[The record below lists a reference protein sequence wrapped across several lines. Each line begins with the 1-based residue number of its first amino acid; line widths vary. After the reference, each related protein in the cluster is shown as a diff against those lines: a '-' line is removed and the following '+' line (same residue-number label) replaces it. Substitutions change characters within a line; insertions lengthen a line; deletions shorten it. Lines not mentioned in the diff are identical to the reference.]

1 MKLFQIITPAL
12 AMISITAC
20 SVNKEGA
27 EAAKG
32 NKYAAMA
39 RETIDSLYSNYSIP
53 GETLLREN
61 HPHDT
66 SYQAT
71 YLARNDAQPHN
82 PYSYLWPFSG
92 TFSAVRALYEATGDT
107 AYVSMLEKRVL
118 PGLEQYLDATRVPTA
133 YASYVNTA
141 PASDRFYDDNVWLGI
156 DFTDLYLAT
165 GRQGYLDKARMIW
178 KFIESGTDSEL
189 GGGIYWCEQKKAG
202 KNTCSNAPGSVYA
215 LKLFKAT
222 GDSAYLEAGKSL
234 YEWTKATL
242 QDTTDCLYFDHMTL
256 AGRIGTAKFAYNS
269 GQMMQAAALLYNLTG
284 DQAYLDDAQAIAS
297 SAHTRFFDKRATDD
311 AGEFPL
317 FSKGNVWF
325 TAVMMRGYDE
335 LYKADGNSRYMDDFV
350 RNIDYAWN
358 NARDTSCGLFHED
371 WSGEEK
377 DTKKWLLTQA
387 AMVEM
392 QALAAGYTSG
402 KDAETAKAE

>member
-1 MKLFQIITPAL
+1 MKLFHIITPAI
-12 AMISITAC
+12 AMISLAAC
-20 SVNKEGA
+20 SANKSGA
-27 EAAKG
+27 ETGSG
-32 NKYAAMA
+32 NRYADMA

-53 GETLLREN
+53 GEFLLREN
-61 HPHDT
+61 FPHDT

-107 AYVSMLEKRVL
+107 AYVTMLEKRVL

-133 YASYVNTA
+133 YASYVNMA

-165 GRQGYLDKARMIW
+165 ERPGYLDKAKMIW
-178 KFIESGTDSEL
+178 KFIESGTDDVL

-222 GDSAYLEAGKSL
+222 GDSTYFDAGRSL
-234 YEWTKATL
+234 YEWTKTTL
-242 QDTTDCLYFDHMTL
+242 QDTTDCLYFDHKTVK
-256 AGRIGTAKFAYNS
+256 GQIGKAKFAYNS
-269 GQMMQAAALLYNLTG
+269 GQMLQAATLLYNLTG
-284 DQAYLDDAQAIAS
+284 NESYLNDAQAIAE
-297 SAHTRFFDKRATDD
+297 SAHKRFFDKTATD
-311 AGEFPL
+311 ANGEFPL
-317 FSKGNVWF
+317 LSKGNIWF

-335 LYKADGNSRYMDDFV
+335 LYKADGNPKYMDDFV
-350 RNIDYAWN
+350 RNLDYAWEN
-358 NARDTSCGLFHED
+358 SRDTSCGLFHED
-371 WSGEEK
+371 WSGQEK
-377 DTKKWLLTQA
+377 DSKKWLLTQA

-392 QALAAGYTSG
+392 QAMAAGYTAS
-402 KDAETAKAE
+402 KK